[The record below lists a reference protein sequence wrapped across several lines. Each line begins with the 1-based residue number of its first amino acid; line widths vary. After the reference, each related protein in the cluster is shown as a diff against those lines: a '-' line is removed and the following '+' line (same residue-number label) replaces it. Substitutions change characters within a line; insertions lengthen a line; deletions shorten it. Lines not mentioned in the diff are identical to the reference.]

1 MPNPNTLFKALAT
14 ACMLTLLWVAA
25 PALAAKLAPESQEI
39 RVGDLVVI
47 RVEQA
52 RASADVKWRSSAE
65 LEFDVSQPG
74 QGRFRA
80 VAPGRALVTATID
93 GELASTFIQVQPGAG
108 SAPVTAGGP
117 KPVKV
122 EVPKLR
128 AIIAAD
134 TPAVTQPP
142 RLRELL
148 PENAFVYLRV
158 PSPWGLLGAP
168 KGNIY
173 ARAVGSSAY
182 AQTIDGLRTGFVNNL
197 LPEVP
202 PEGQLFLSLLMEQM
216 RSPLELAV
224 MPPAKAEAS
233 LPDSVI
239 TLVLDADTPEA
250 ANALLAGIAEQAPGI
265 EPKIPMGEDGAG
277 MLLVQGMPLQTY
289 FAADEQRLY
298 LSFTDPSAAPDPL
311 NQWVA
316 ARQTVSD
323 HPMYAAEAAIDAS
336 GQGLF
341 AWVDPSPLMQTLEQL
356 GQAQQVAA
364 LRAFG
369 ASEAR
374 SLALG
379 LGGSGGKQRL
389 KLLLDMPQV
398 GFRSFLPAVNTE
410 LPLRTAGEPELVF
423 MLGLPDPDDL
433 ALVENNLLGMMPPE
447 DIQAY
452 QAGKEMF
459 QTNFGFSLEQLLG
472 AFGDEL
478 LVVSDQA
485 GYYLALRLRDPDLYQ
500 QILDQL
506 LERFAPPYEQREL
519 LGHTYHHLTLPSLAA
534 ADPELSG
541 GMQDGDPISRR
552 LASLPSHLY
561 WTREGEYLLLASV
574 PQTLIDYRYID
585 ERVPLGD
592 WLRQTQ
598 GIEPNGA
605 LLLASARSQGTPR
618 LIYELNLWT
627 LEALGDLFGSPV
639 DLFALPS
646 PRELGLPDSG
656 SAGFQI
662 ASSPNQLAV
671 ELVYESNPLELLMA
685 MGGLGTLTSA
695 GIAAAVAIPAFEE
708 YQNKAEIA
716 TELAEV
722 QQLQQEL
729 IMFYVDQ
736 GRFPTA
742 EEAQS
747 LLSTLPGGGNMD
759 LSLEPDTGS
768 ISAQIYVPGLSG
780 GNLLIITPRLGDGGY
795 IDWDC
800 EGSTLDP
807 AHLETSML
815 CN

>member
-14 ACMLTLLWVAA
+14 AFMLILLWVAA

-65 LEFDVSQPG
+65 LKLDISEPG

-128 AIIAAD
+128 AVTAAD
-134 TPAVTQPP
+134 TTAVTQPP

-173 ARAVGSSAY
+173 AEAVGSSAY
-182 AQTIDGLRTGFVNNL
+182 AQAVEGLRTGFVNNL

-224 MPPAKAEAS
+224 MPPAKAEAT
-233 LPDSVI
+233 LPDLVI
-239 TLVLDADTPEA
+239 TMALDADSPQA

-265 EPKIPMGEDGAG
+265 ELKIPMGDDGAG
-277 MLLVQGMPLQTY
+277 MLLIEGMPLQTY
-289 FAADEQRLY
+289 FATEEQRLY
-298 LSFTDPSAAPDPL
+298 LAFSDPSAAPDPL

-316 ARQTVSD
+316 DRQPVSE
-323 HPMYAAEAAIDAS
+323 HPMYAAEQTIDAS

-341 AWVDPSPLMQTLEQL
+341 AWVDPGPLMQTLEQL
-356 GQAQQVAA
+356 GEAEQVA
-364 LRAFG
+364 
-369 ASEAR
+369 
-374 SLALG
+374 
-379 LGGSGGKQRL
+379 
-389 KLLLDMPQV
+389 

-410 LPLRTAGEPELVF
+410 LPLRTAGEPEMVF
-423 MLGLPDPDDL
+423 MLGLPGPDDL

-452 QAGKEMF
+452 QAGKEEF
-459 QTNFGFSLEQLLG
+459 KTQLGFSLEQLLG

-478 LVVSDQA
+478 LLVFDQA

-541 GMQDGDPISRR
+541 GMYEADPISQR

-598 GIEPNGA
+598 GMDPNGA
-605 LLLASARSQGTPR
+605 LLLVSARSEGTPR

-627 LEALGDLFGSPV
+627 LKTLGDLMGSPV
-639 DLFALPS
+639 DLFTLPS

-662 ASSPNQLAV
+662 SSSPNQLAV

-685 MGGLGTLTSA
+685 MGGFGTLTSA

-716 TELAEV
+716 TELAQV

-742 EEAQS
+742 EEAQN
-747 LLSTLPGGGNMD
+747 LLSTLPGSGNMD

-768 ISAQIYVPGLSG
+768 ISAQIYVPGVG
-780 GNLLIITPRLGDGGY
+780 GDNLLIITPRLGDGGY

-800 EGSTLDP
+800 DGSTLDSS
-807 AHLETSML
+807 HLENSML

>member
-1 MPNPNTLFKALAT
+1 M
-14 ACMLTLLWVAA
+14 
-25 PALAAKLAPESQEI
+25 
-39 RVGDLVVI
+39 GD
-47 RVEQA
+47 
-52 RASADVKWRSSAE
+52 
-65 LEFDVSQPG
+65 
-74 QGRFRA
+74 
-80 VAPGRALVTATID
+80 
-93 GELASTFIQVQPGAG
+93 
-108 SAPVTAGGP
+108 
-117 KPVKV
+117 
-122 EVPKLR
+122 
-128 AIIAAD
+128 
-134 TPAVTQPP
+134 
-142 RLRELL
+142 
-148 PENAFVYLRV
+148 
-158 PSPWGLLGAP
+158 
-168 KGNIY
+168 
-173 ARAVGSSAY
+173 
-182 AQTIDGLRTGFVNNL
+182 
-197 LPEVP
+197 
-202 PEGQLFLSLLMEQM
+202 
-216 RSPLELAV
+216 
-224 MPPAKAEAS
+224 
-233 LPDSVI
+233 
-239 TLVLDADTPEA
+239 
-250 ANALLAGIAEQAPGI
+250 
-265 EPKIPMGEDGAG
+265 DGAG
-277 MLLVQGMPLQTY
+277 MLLIEGMPLQTY
-289 FAADEQRLY
+289 FAAEERRLY
-298 LSFTDPSAAPDPL
+298 LSFSDPNAAPDPL

-316 ARQTVSD
+316 TREPVSE
-323 HPMYAAEAAIDAS
+323 HPMYAAEQAIDVS

-341 AWVDPSPLMQTLEQL
+341 AWVDPAPLMRTLEQL
-356 GQAQQVAA
+356 GEAEQVAG

-369 ASEAR
+369 AGEAR

-379 LGGSGGKQRL
+379 LGSSGGKQRL

-423 MLGLPDPDDL
+423 MLGLPDPEDL
-433 ALVENNLLGMMPPE
+433 ARVENNLLGMMPPE

-452 QAGKEMF
+452 QVGKDEF
-459 QTNFGFSLEQLLG
+459 QANLGFSVEQLLG

-478 LVVSDQA
+478 LLVFDQA
-485 GYYLALRLRDPDLYQ
+485 GYYLALRLRDPALYQ

-519 LGHTYHHLTLPSLAA
+519 LGHTYHHLTLPPLAA

-541 GMQDGDPISRR
+541 GMYEGDPIGQR
-552 LASLPSHLY
+552 LASLPRHLY

-598 GIEPNGA
+598 GMDPNGA
-605 LLLASARSQGTPR
+605 LLLASARSEGTPR

-639 DLFALPS
+639 DLFLLPS

-685 MGGLGTLTSA
+685 MGGFGTLTSA
-695 GIAAAVAIPAFEE
+695 GIAAAIAIPAFEE
-708 YQNKAEIA
+708 YQSKAEIA
-716 TELAEV
+716 TELAQVE
-722 QQLQQEL
+722 QLQQEL

-742 EEAQS
+742 EEAQN
-747 LLSTLPGGGNMD
+747 LLSSLPGSGNMG

-768 ISAQIYVPGLSG
+768 ISAQIYAPGVG
-780 GNLLIITPRLGDGGY
+780 GNNLLILTPRLGDGGY

-800 EGSTLDP
+800 EGTTLDP
-807 AHLETSML
+807 SHLANTNL